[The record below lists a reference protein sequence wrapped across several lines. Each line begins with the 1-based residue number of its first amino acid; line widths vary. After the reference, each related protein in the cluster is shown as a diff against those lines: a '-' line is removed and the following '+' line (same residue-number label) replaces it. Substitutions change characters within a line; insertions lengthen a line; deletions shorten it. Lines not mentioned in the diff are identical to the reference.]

1 MPDRDTPSITIE
13 NVEPLM
19 KGWGQLDRYTVSHE
33 RLDGEHQTVVR
44 EVYDHGN
51 AAAVLLYAPGA
62 RTVILTRQFRLPPHL
77 NGDGAMMVEAPA
89 GMLDGEAPAV
99 AARREAIEETG
110 YEPTGMVLV
119 FEAYVSPGAQT
130 EKCACFLA
138 LYTPG
143 QRISQGGGLA
153 GEGEDIEV
161 FEVAFDEALRM
172 IEDGRIIDAKTILL
186 LQALALRLAAGT
198 FG

>member
-1 MPDRDTPSITIE
+1 MPDRATPSITIE

-33 RLDGEHQTVVR
+33 RLDGGRQTVVR
-44 EVYDHGN
+44 EVYDHGS
-51 AAAVLLYAPGA
+51 AAAVLLYAPDA

-143 QRISQGGGLA
+143 QRIGQGGGLA